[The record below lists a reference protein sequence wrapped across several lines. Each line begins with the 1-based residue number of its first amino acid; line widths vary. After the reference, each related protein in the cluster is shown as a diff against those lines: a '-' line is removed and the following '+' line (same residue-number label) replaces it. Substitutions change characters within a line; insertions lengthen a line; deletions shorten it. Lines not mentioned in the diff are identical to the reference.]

1 VAEELLYWLLWV
13 SPALAAVPA
22 AKGLIHIYQLENYQF
37 AGYFGSLKR
46 RWKQEILP
54 FAALSA
60 FSFLLCVAAD
70 ALSRKTGPWVLA
82 LAALLT
88 IAAGLAVGKLV
99 HSRTKALKSL
109 KYTSRVKRLALAL
122 TLVML
127 LLAALLRRLVPVMG
141 LSALLP
147 LFSFLWL
154 ALAALLALPM
164 EESIRGLYKRDA
176 MRQLDSQKGLVRIGI
191 TGSYGK
197 TSVKFFLDTLLKQR
211 YSVLAT
217 RGSFNT
223 PMGLTRVIRE
233 DMQPSHRILLAEM
246 GARHRGDIRQL
257 CRMIRPQIGIL
268 TAVGPQHL
276 ETFGS
281 IERVKETKYDLIRGL
296 PEDGFAVFYDDGGI
310 VKELYDKTISPA
322 KALVGRVGDDA
333 WAEDVISGYEGSSF
347 TLCFKDGT
355 RIPCRTELIGEHNI
369 GNVLLAAVTARHLG
383 LTDTQLKRGI
393 AALEA
398 VEARMKPE
406 KRPDGSLLINN
417 GFNANPQSS
426 HASLKLLAGFPGRR
440 ILVTPGYVEL
450 GAQQETFHRAFGEA
464 IAKSADLVLLI
475 GAKRTQPIREG
486 LLSGGFREDR
496 IETFQSFAKARAY
509 LDTICG
515 EGDVVLYENDL
526 PDQYS
531 EG

>member
-1 VAEELLYWLLWV
+1 MAESYLYWLLWL

-37 AGYFGSLKR
+37 AGYFSALRR
-46 RWKQEILP
+46 RWRQELP
-54 FAALSA
+54 PLAALSA
-60 FSFLLCVAAD
+60 VSFLLCLLAD
-70 ALSRKTGPWVLA
+70 RLAVRVGVWVLA

-88 IAAGLAVGKLV
+88 LAAGLATGKLV
-99 HSRTKALKSL
+99 HRRTKALKSL
-109 KYTSRVKRLALAL
+109 RYTSRVKRLAGALAL
-122 TLVML
+122 VMI
-127 LLAALLRRLVPVMG
+127 LLAVLLHAAAPVMG
-141 LSALLP
+141 LSAALP
-147 LFSFLWL
+147 LFAFLWL
-154 ALAALLALPM
+154 ALAALLALPV
-164 EESIRGLYKRDA
+164 EEGIRYAYKRDA
-176 MRQLDSQKGLVRIGI
+176 MRRLDRQIGLTRIGI

-197 TSVKFFLDTLLKQR
+197 TSVKFFLNTLLAQR

-233 DMQPSHRILLAEM
+233 DMQPSHRVLLAEM

-281 IERVKETKYDLIRGL
+281 IERVRDTKYDLIRSL
-296 PEDGFAVFYDDGGI
+296 PEDGFAVFYDDDGI
-310 VKELYDKTISPA
+310 VKELYDKTESPA
-322 KALVGRVGDDA
+322 KALVGRPGDDA
-333 WAEDVISGYEGSSF
+333 WAEDVISGYEGSAF
-347 TLCFKDGT
+347 TLCLKDGT

-369 GNVLLAAVTARHLG
+369 GNILLAAVTARHLG
-383 LTDTQLKRGI
+383 LTDTQLRRGI
-393 AALEA
+393 ASLEA

-406 KRPDGSLLINN
+406 KQPDGSILINN

-426 HASLKLLAGFPGRR
+426 RASLKLLAGFPGRK

-450 GAQQETFHRAFGEA
+450 GAQEEIFHRAFGEA
-464 IAKSADLVLLI
+464 IAAAADLVLLI
-475 GAKRTQPIREG
+475 GTRRTRPIREG
-486 LLSGGFREDR
+486 LIAAGFDEEN
-496 IETFQSFAKARAY
+496 IKTFPSLAKAREY
-509 LDTICG
+509 LDTVRG
-515 EGDVVLYENDL
+515 EGDAVLFENDL